1 MVLLGQCLNLG
12 PDCVVGPN
20 RNHLVSMPI
29 RIRDGR
35 FRSLRSLRFVAH
47 DGRNIRPSPWFKV
60 VADIIPRD
68 VVGKNKIWQIVVD
81 SGNHNAILRM

>member
-1 MVLLGQCLNLG
+1 
-12 PDCVVGPN
+12 
-20 RNHLVSMPI
+20 
-29 RIRDGR
+29 
-35 FRSLRSLRFVAH
+35 
-47 DGRNIRPSPWFKV
+47 V